1 MTFYYCSDLQLICD
15 VIGVGPGFIG
25 LGSLHPVF
33 MDMAIQ
39 AAGNSGGANSLR
51 CEYIYTGLCIAT
63 LFVSASDQCFRDW
76 PEELSHCGQVNKGK
90 VFRLLSIVYQS

>member
-39 AAGNSGGANSLR
+39 DAGNSGGERIPSAVN
-51 CEYIYTGLCIAT
+51 IFTQA
-63 LFVSASDQCFRDW
+63 FV
-76 PEELSHCGQVNKGK
+76 
-90 VFRLLSIVYQS
+90 